1 MPPDIS
7 GWQISERRRNGLKHI
22 ASVFYACLMEYTRAG
37 KPAEEKDLID
47 PDLLI
52 RRYYELVPDP
62 EIPSQRVAFGTSGH
76 RGTSLLS
83 SFNEAHI
90 VSISKAI
97 AEIRKEEG
105 VAGPLFIGKDTHA
118 LSECAWRSAIE
129 VLAGAG
135 VETIIDSRPYTPT
148 PVISRAIIKYNSDRE
163 RIADGIVV
171 TPSHNPPEF
180 GGIKYDSTS
189 GGPAPDGLTSRI
201 AKRANEILKEW
212 KKVKRIPFEEA
223 VLSIWVKKL
232 DYRGLYVED
241 LAKVIDFEPI
251 RNGRASIGA
260 DPLSGASMDYWEAIC
275 DKYGIDIRQLSDRLD
290 PTWSFMT
297 LDHDEKI
304 RIDPS
309 SKDAMAG
316 VKAKLDK
323 EKAWEKLDLACATD
337 PDADRFGLITK
348 EEGVLNP
355 NYFLAAAVSY
365 ISSHRRW
372 GREKKIGRTIVSSE
386 LIRKAAEKYCLGEWE
401 VPAGFKWFVDP
412 LAEGKVSLAGEESAG
427 LTMLCRD
434 GSLWTTDKDGIVAD
448 LLAMEMVSC
457 GKSPSLLHKEEEKEF
472 GTSYYRRV
480 DVRADLKVREAIKE
494 LEPGEVMCPFIG
506 SESVTSITNKTRD
519 GIKFGGIKVESRN
532 TWFVLRPSGTEAI
545 YKIYAE
551 SFSSQKQLDIAIG
564 EAKKLVERVSAK
576 N

>member
-1 MPPDIS
+1 
-7 GWQISERRRNGLKHI
+7 
-22 ASVFYACLMEYTRAG
+22 MEYTRAA
-37 KPAEEKDLID
+37 KPAEEKDLIN

-62 EIPSQRVAFGTSGH
+62 QISSQKVVFGTSGH
-76 RGTSLLS
+76 RGTSLSS

-90 VSISKAI
+90 VSIAKAI

-135 VETIIDSRPYTPT
+135 VETVIDSRPYTPT
-148 PVISRAIIKYNSDRE
+148 PVISRAIIKYNSDHE
-163 RIADGIVV
+163 RMADGIVV

-189 GGPAPDGLTSRI
+189 GGPAPDGLTGRI

-212 KKVKRIPFEEA
+212 KTVKRIPFEEA
-223 VLSIWVKKL
+223 ILSIWIKKL
-232 DYRGLYVED
+232 DYREIYVED
-241 LAKVIDFEPI
+241 LAKVIDFEAI
-251 RNGRASIGA
+251 RNSEAGFGA

-275 DKYGIDIRQLSDRLD
+275 DRYGINICQLSDKLD

-316 VKAKLDK
+316 AKAKLDK
-323 EKAWEKLDLACATD
+323 EKAWQKLDLVCATD
-337 PDADRFGLITK
+337 PDADRFGLITE

-355 NYFLAAAVSY
+355 NYFLASAVSY
-365 ISSHRRW
+365 LSSHRKW
-372 GREKKIGRTIVSSE
+372 GREKKIGRTVVSSE
-386 LIRKAAEKYCLGEWE
+386 LIRKAAERYCLGDLE

-412 LAEGKVSLAGEESAG
+412 LTEGKVSLAGEESAG
-427 LTMLCRD
+427 LTLLCRD

-448 LLAMEMVSC
+448 LLAMEMVSSNQ
-457 GKSPSLLHKEEEKEF
+457 SPSLLHKEEEKEF
-472 GTSYYRRV
+472 GPSWYKREDVPANSEVKETIKNLKPEEVDCPSIGPERV
-480 DVRADLKVREAIKE
+480 ISISDRTRE
-494 LEPGEVMCPFIG
+494 
-506 SESVTSITNKTRD
+506 
-519 GIKFGGIKVESRN
+519 GIRFGGIKVKSKE
-532 TWFVLRPSGTEAI
+532 TWFLVRPSGTESI

-551 SFSSQKQLDIAIG
+551 SFSSPEQLKSAT
-564 EAKKLVERVSAK
+564 ETAKKLVEKKFSRYEST
-576 N
+576 NR